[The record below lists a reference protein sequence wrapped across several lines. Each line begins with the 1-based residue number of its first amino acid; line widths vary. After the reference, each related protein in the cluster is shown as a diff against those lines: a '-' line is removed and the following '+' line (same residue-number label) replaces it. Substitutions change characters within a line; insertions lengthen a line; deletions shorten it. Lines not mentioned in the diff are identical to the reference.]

1 MILKELSVERFT
13 FTCTVCTNTWDV
25 DYDVQH
31 VEDGH
36 GHQHDYYFRDG
47 LPATDPGAAQP
58 ATCPKCGDIR
68 VQGARLSARRV
79 TPAVMLDPDA
89 ATSTRPSVARTEE
102 RSQVPPLPGAQTGDA
117 TGAGGAGSRVPHSR

>member
-1 MILKELSVERFT
+1 VILRELSVERFT
-13 FTCTVCTNTWDV
+13 FTCAVCRHAWDV

-47 LPATDPGAAQP
+47 LPATDPGVQQP
-58 ATCPKCGDIR
+58 ATCPQCGDIR

-79 TPAVMLDPDA
+79 TPAVTPEPSAGMA
-89 ATSTRPSVARTEE
+89 SRPSASRTEE
-102 RSQVPPLPGAQTGDA
+102 RSQVPPLPGAQRGA
-117 TGAGGAGSRVPHSR
+117 TVQHNH

>member
-13 FTCTVCTNTWDV
+13 FSCAVCKHTWDV

-47 LPATDPGAAQP
+47 LPATDPEVTQP
-58 ATCPKCGDIR
+58 ATCPACGDIR
-68 VQGARLSARRV
+68 VQGARLSARRS
-79 TPAVMLDPDA
+79 TPAVTLDPDA
-89 ATSTRPSVARTEE
+89 AAGSKPSAARTQA
-102 RSQVPPLPGAQTGDA
+102 RSAAPRLPGARPSDARSSVTG
-117 TGAGGAGSRVPHSR
+117 GR

>member
-13 FTCTVCTNTWDV
+13 FSCAVCGHSWDV

-47 LPATDPGAAQP
+47 LPATDPEVNQP
-58 ATCPKCGDIR
+58 ATCPACGDIR
-68 VQGARLSARRV
+68 VQGARLSARRA
-79 TPAVMLDPDA
+79 TPAVTLDPTA
-89 ATSTRPSVARTEE
+89 ATGSRPSAERTRARGA
-102 RSQVPPLPGAQTGDA
+102 VPPLLGARS
-117 TGAGGAGSRVPHSR
+117 GGTRGSVSGGR